1 VLVDQWKSLGSE
13 LPDQWSTVEVSL
25 RLEQASETETAA
37 RLLGPAQPYR
47 TAPNE
52 LRFYVARDGSAQ
64 SIDGIQRLL
73 LRIDKLRCH
82 GQLTIVSTAKRE
94 RPAERVEE
102 PLVVSWERAASTLPA
117 DWSNALAELE
127 VDSTDYIETGSLYCA
142 PLNLRRDGDSTRLRF
157 LAART
162 TGYGASRAM
171 VRRCLERCDAAGI
184 TGRVRILDAVSA
196 VDPASTQGPLLTV

>member
-13 LPDQWSTVEVSL
+13 LPGEWSTIEVSL
-25 RLEQASETETAA
+25 QMEQASETETAA

-52 LRFYVARDGSAQ
+52 LRFYVARDGSAP
-64 SIDGIQRLL
+64 SPDGIQRLL

-82 GQLTIVSTAKRE
+82 GKLSIVSTAQRAQ
-94 RPAERVEE
+94 PAERVEE
-102 PLVVSWERAASTLPA
+102 PLVVSWARAAATLPA
-117 DWSNALAELE
+117 DWSNLLAELE
-127 VDSTDYIETGSLYCA
+127 VESTDYIEPGSLYCA
-142 PLNLRRDGDSTRLRF
+142 PLNLRRDGHSNRLRF

-162 TGYGASRAM
+162 HGYGASPAM
-171 VRRCLERCDAAGI
+171 VTRCFERCDAAGI

-196 VDPASTQGPLLTV
+196 VDPASTQGPLLSV